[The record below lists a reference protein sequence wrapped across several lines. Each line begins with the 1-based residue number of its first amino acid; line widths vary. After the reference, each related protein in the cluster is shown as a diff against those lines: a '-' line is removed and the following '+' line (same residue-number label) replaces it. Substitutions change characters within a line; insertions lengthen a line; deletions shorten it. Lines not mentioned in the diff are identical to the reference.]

1 MKETINPLTW
11 RFDLVGEGSGP
22 TPTPTE
28 YTAGDWIDITNHE
41 ISIDTTVV
49 ATQTDLQNAAY
60 TAWSWIDITDH
71 EISIDTDTVA
81 TKNDIPTV
89 NVNAFDAS
97 SEAQDALDRYK
108 EWNTP
113 VLVSNGCTYTL
124 ESDVNSKLT
133 FVGEMSQENQY
144 SSTYIKQNAIIITY
158 SGDTVTDVA
167 LDTKVVWWS
176 YLRLG
181 QSYNVPYIPTLD
193 WEPTTKKYVDV
204 YGPSIPVYVTHWS
217 ITGTKTLYVFEQGT
231 YKISLTWTRAWITN
245 RTITIS
251 ADWTTV
257 ATYTA
262 AYSGLVS
269 ITTTVTAST
278 NIVIT
283 LDTDL
288 TLSDIVIDKI
298 IVQQWIITDNI
309 S

>member
-22 TPTPTE
+22 TPTD
-28 YTAGDWIDITNHE
+28 YTAGNWINITN
-41 ISIDTTVV
+41 
-49 ATQTDLQNAAY
+49 
-60 TAWSWIDITDH
+60 H

-89 NVNAFDAS
+89 NIKSFDAS
-97 SEAQDALDRYK
+97 SETQDALDRYQ

-113 VLVSNGCTYTL
+113 VLVSNECTYVL
-124 ESDVNSKLT
+124 ESDADSKLT
-133 FVGEMSQENQY
+133 FVGEMSQENQN

-158 SGDTVTDVA
+158 SGNTVTDVT
-167 LDTKVVWWS
+167 LDTKVIWWS

-181 QSYNVPYIPTLD
+181 QSYNTPYIPTLD

-204 YGPSIPVYVTHWS
+204 YGPSVPVYATHWT
-217 ITGTKTLYVFEQGT
+217 ITGTKTLNVFESGT
-231 YKISLTWTRAWITN
+231 YRIVLEWARWGLVN
-245 RTITIS
+245 RNITIA

-262 AYSGLVS
+262 AYAGLLSV
-269 ITTTVTAST
+269 TTTVTATT
-278 NIVIT
+278 NIVLT
-283 LDTDL
+283 FDTDI
-288 TLSDIVIDKI
+288 TIYDIIVDKI
-298 IVQQWIITDNI
+298 NIQQWIVSDNI

>member
-11 RFDLVGEGSGP
+11 RFDLVGEESG
-22 TPTPTE
+22 PTPTE
-28 YTAGDWIDITNHE
+28 YTAGE
-41 ISIDTTVV
+41 
-49 ATQTDLQNAAY
+49 
-60 TAWSWIDITDH
+60 WIDITDY

-89 NVNAFDAS
+89 NVNVFDAN
-97 SEAQDALDRYK
+97 SEAQDALDRYQ

-113 VLVSNGCTYTL
+113 ILVSNGCTYVL
-124 ESDVNSKLT
+124 ESDVNNKLT
-133 FVGEMSQENQY
+133 FVWDISQENQN

-181 QSYNVPYIPTLD
+181 QTYNIPYIPTLD
-193 WEPTTKKYVDV
+193 GEPASKKYVDV
-204 YGPSIPVYVTHWS
+204 YGPNIPVYATHWS
-217 ITGTKTLYVFEQGT
+217 ITGTKTLYVFEPGT
-231 YKISLTWTRAWITN
+231 YKIVLEGTRWGLTN
-245 RTITIS
+245 RNITIA

-262 AYSGLVS
+262 AYAGLLSV
-269 ITTTVTAST
+269 TTTVTAST
-278 NIVIT
+278 TIVLT
-283 LDTDL
+283 FDTDI
-288 TLSDIVIDKI
+288 TIYDIIIDKI
-298 IVQQWIITDNI
+298 NIQQWIITDNI